1 MKNQTNTVNSTNNT
15 IGEFGNRL
23 CKALKESMGAGYDAA
38 YKEVTKNNGI
48 CLHAVM
54 INKKGSNV
62 SPAIYI
68 DELYEDYVEGRSF
81 GDIVYDIL
89 RVYQRNAREI
99 RMDMEFFNHFE
110 HVKDRVL
117 YKLIHRESNQA
128 LLADIPY
135 IEWNDLALVFYYSFE
150 DERFGKA
157 TILIR
162 NSHLDMWKVTQSAL
176 YENAKKNMLRLR
188 PEEMLPMKQ
197 LLREIM
203 TPDTCAMPEWEQEP
217 KQGQEPESEV
227 SMYVLSNRER
237 LYGASA
243 LLYAESLKELAGKLN
258 KNLIILP
265 SSVHEVLL
273 VPDDGITEKSFF
285 KEMVK
290 EVNDTQV
297 EPEERLSYNVYRYD
311 RVLEKIT
318 IL

>member
-1 MKNQTNTVNSTNNT
+1 MTNKTNTVNIT
-15 IGEFGNRL
+15 IEEFGNKI

-38 YKEVTKNNGI
+38 YKEVTKNNGV
-48 CLHAVM
+48 CLHAIM

-68 DELYEDYVEGRSF
+68 DELYGDYEEGRSF

-89 RVYQRNAREI
+89 CVYQRNAREI
-99 RMDMEFFNHFE
+99 RMDMEFFTHFE
-110 HVKDRVL
+110 RVKDRVL
-117 YKLIHRESNQA
+117 YKLIHRESNRN
-128 LLADIPY
+128 LLTDIPY

-162 NSHLDMWKVTQSAL
+162 NSHMNMWKINQSVL

-188 PEEMLPMKQ
+188 PEEMLPIKQ
-197 LLREIM
+197 IISEIL
-203 TPDTCAMPEWEQEP
+203 TQNSVAYTVSEQEP
-217 KQGQEPESEV
+217 EV
-227 SMYVLSNRER
+227 AMYVLSNRER
-237 LYGASA
+237 LYGAAA
-243 LLYAESLKELAGKLN
+243 LLYAESLKELAEKLN

-273 VPDDGITEKSFF
+273 VPDDGMTEKDFF

-290 EVNDTQV
+290 EVNDSQV
-297 EPEERLSYNVYRYD
+297 EPEERLSYNVYHYD